1 MCIMQTQMTN
11 AVIKKR
17 IIKYDFMKNLKT
29 ISLLTFLSFVS
40 ISVNAQLLT
49 ASGQIGYAKAQGSAF
64 KDEATG
70 EKLSSFGFGY
80 DADVLLCLDKFNNKL
95 SVGVTYVGSA
105 LFGLESSSGFD
116 IGMYGLA
123 LYGAKGHYRLR
134 KPEKKV
140 SPYGAFA
147 LGLSQFSTPDVY
159 SGETLIAEGK
169 SSFSLG
175 LRPEIGFDLG
185 GFLISAAYFVPM
197 HYSIKS
203 DTGDFSG
210 TAGTFSI
217 SIGYRRYIS
226 LNGSSALTNKKK
238 TNDDNAVSDEANVP
252 ESKVSTKKVD
262 SDEENA
268 TTNEVNTSESKASAK
283 KVKNNDDN
291 AATDEVKASKSK
303 VSTKKVDS
311 NDDNVATEKAA
322 SSTKSPKDVA
332 QKDVSK
338 DVTVQ
343 VKTVSSQREPQN
355 NAERVIDPKNPNENR
370 VLYEN
375 PNFKVGE
382 KVLYKLRDKIYT
394 ATIVSFI
401 GSNIAVVKMENG
413 AEVKRYLKDIVKA
426 NQ

>member
-1 MCIMQTQMTN
+1 
-11 AVIKKR
+11 
-17 IIKYDFMKNLKT
+17 MKNLKT
-29 ISLLTFLSFVS
+29 ISILTFLSFVS
-40 ISVNAQLLT
+40 ISVNAQLIT
-49 ASGQIGYAKAQGSAF
+49 SSGQVGYAKAQGSAF

-70 EKLSSFGFGY
+70 ERLSSFGLGY
-80 DADVLLCLDKFNNKL
+80 DADILLSLAKFDNKL

-116 IGMYGLA
+116 VGMYGLS
-123 LYGAKGHYRLR
+123 LYGVKGHYRLR

-140 SPYGAFA
+140 SPYGALG

-159 SGETLIAEGK
+159 SADVLVAEGK

-185 GFLISAAYFVPM
+185 GFLISATYFVPM

-203 DTGDFSG
+203 DTGDFNGS
-210 TAGTFSI
+210 AGTFSI
-217 SIGYRRYIS
+217 SIGYRRYFS
-226 LNGSSALTNKKK
+226 LNGSPAFSNNKK
-238 TNDDNAVSDEANVP
+238 NDDKAVSDDVYSSD
-252 ESKVSTKKVD
+252 SKVSTKKVD
-262 SDEENA
+262 SDDDNA
-268 TTNEVNTSESKASAK
+268 ADDEVNTSESKASAK

-291 AATDEVKASKSK
+291 ATSDEVKASKTKS
-303 VSTKKVDS
+303 STKKAES
-311 NDDNVATEKAA
+311 DDNNAATENVAT
-322 SSTKSPKDVA
+322 STKSQTAVK
-332 QKDVSK
+332 QKDVSEN
-338 DVTVQ
+338 VAAQ
-343 VKTVSSQREPQN
+343 EKTVSTQKVPQN
-355 NAERVIDPKNPNENR
+355 NAERVIDPANPN

-382 KVLYKLRDKIYT
+382 KVLYKLRDRVYT

-413 AEVKRYLKDIVKA
+413 AEVKRYLKDIVKT

>member
-1 MCIMQTQMTN
+1 
-11 AVIKKR
+11 
-17 IIKYDFMKNLKT
+17 MKNLKT
-29 ISLLTFLSFVS
+29 ISVLIFLSFVS
-40 ISVNAQLLT
+40 ISVNAQLITSSAQL
-49 ASGQIGYAKAQGSAF
+49 GYAKAQGSAF
-64 KDEATG
+64 KDETTG
-70 EKLSSFGFGY
+70 ERLSSFGLGY

-262 SDEENA
+262 SDDDNA
-268 TTNEVNTSESKASAK
+268 TAEEVSTSKSKASAK
-283 KVKNNDDN
+283 KIKDNDDN
-291 AATDEVKASKSK
+291 ATSDEVKTSKTKS
-303 VSTKKVDS
+303 STKKVES
-311 NDDNVATEKAA
+311 DDNNAATENAPT
-322 SSTKSPKDVA
+322 STKPQTAVA
-332 QKDVSK
+332 QKEVSK
-338 DVTVQ
+338 NVAVQ
-343 VKTVSSQREPQN
+343 EKTVSTQKEPQN
-355 NAERVIDPKNPNENR
+355 NAERVIDPTNPNENR

-382 KVLYKLRDKIYT
+382 KVLYKLRDRVYT

-401 GSNIAVVKMENG
+401 GNNIAVVKMENG